1 MDEIVLL
8 VATTLSI
15 TPIDVYVL
23 AAGIIAWGILLII
36 GIQKTYEIYFG
47 LVVGL
52 AIYLMLTVLLSS
64 AYQTPETIRIISP
77 AVSSFMIG
85 SSAYLIFI
93 LMILTPLSGGIRF
106 PYTNTRLL
114 RIVEHLIIAVVLIAF
129 FCALVIG
136 FIGRNYVF
144 GIETGFVLL
153 GKTLIYREMISGV
166 ILGYIAQHLQ
176 PFVLFS
182 VIYLLYKILFSEIIG
197 AVVLTLWYWILSLR
211 YRARGGDYQEAVYAD
226 THSADMDAW
235 DYHEVDHGA
244 DSHEDAHH
252 GGHDEHAKGH

>member
-8 VATTLSI
+8 VANTLTI

-23 AAGIIAWGILLII
+23 IAGLVVWVILLIL
-36 GIQKTYEIYFG
+36 GIQKTYEIFFG

-52 AIYLMLTVLLSS
+52 AIYLMLTVLLSK
-64 AYQTPETIRIISP
+64 AYQTPDTIRVISP

-114 RIVEHLIIAVVLIAF
+114 RIFEHLIIAAVLIAF
-129 FCALVIG
+129 FCALIIG
-136 FIGRNYVF
+136 FVGRSYVF
-144 GIETGFVLL
+144 GIETGLVLL

-166 ILGYIAQHLQ
+166 ILGYIAQHVQ

-211 YRARGGDYQEAVYAD
+211 YRTHGGEYQEAIYAD
-226 THSADMDAW
+226 AGS
-235 DYHEVDHGA
+235 DHGGA
-244 DSHEDAHH
+244 
-252 GGHDEHAKGH
+252 